1 MRTGFSSIIDREAH
15 PMLVAQ
21 AIVESGLLDT
31 VVSAIRS
38 GVEQA
43 VSYVSSGNTKW
54 FLIGLAVVMAVLLF
68 KPKR

>member
-1 MRTGFSSIIDREAH
+1 
-15 PMLVAQ
+15 MLVAQ
-21 AIVESGLLDT
+21 AIVESGLIDT

-43 VSYVSSGNTKW
+43 IYYIRTGNTKW
-54 FLIGLAVVMAVLLF
+54 FLIGLAVIMAVLLF

>member
-1 MRTGFSSIIDREAH
+1 
-15 PMLVAQ
+15 MLVAQ
-21 AIVESGLLDT
+21 AIVESGLIDT

-43 VSYVSSGNTKW
+43 IYYIRTGNTKW

>member
-1 MRTGFSSIIDREAH
+1 
-15 PMLVAQ
+15 MLVAQ
-21 AIVESGLLDT
+21 AIVESGLIDT
-31 VVSAIRS
+31 VVSAVGS

-43 VSYVSSGNTKW
+43 MYWIRTGNTKW

>member
-1 MRTGFSSIIDREAH
+1 
-15 PMLVAQ
+15 MLIAQ
-21 AIVESGLLDT
+21 AIVESGLIDT
-31 VVSAIRS
+31 VVSAVGS

-43 VSYVSSGNTKW
+43 MYWIRTGNTKW

>member
-1 MRTGFSSIIDREAH
+1 MRTDFSSIIDREAH

-21 AIVESGLLDT
+21 AIVESGFLDT
-31 VVSAIRS
+31 VISAVAG

-43 VSYVSSGNTKW
+43 IYYIRAGNTKW
-54 FLIGLAVVMAVLLF
+54 FLIGLGVVMAVLLF